1 MVAFCGFGSEAWGE
15 TWGRE
20 AEGSFSMLIVG
31 RAAAAPEKTRAVT
44 NWRRSKGMGVP
55 RETVRRGLWH
65 LRSVKVAS
73 QQTADQTFYYL
84 IGRIKIVYLIEIGK
98 IQTCSRF
105 RTVVVAD
112 TIFLY
117 FREFGVGCCGDRFR
131 FDRNRKWW
139 LGQEFRFSGGSV
151 PQDKQQVR
159 FTTILTS
166 LQQTGRV
173 SVDAL
178 SAQLD
183 VSVVTIRRDL
193 DALEQK
199 GLLRRTHGGAVSTD
213 PLFYEP
219 FRHDRSFLAQ
229 VQRAADEKRRIGR
242 AAAALITAG
251 ETIALTP
258 GTTTTEVIR
267 RLPINYNITV
277 VTNTVNVAMEL
288 SKRKDVYVFVT
299 GGHLHGE
306 WFSLVGSAAL
316 RSLDNM
322 LINTMFIG
330 ADGLDAGWGASCFN
344 ADEAELNSTMMKLA
358 RRRVAV
364 VDSGKLGRVAN
375 WRICKPEELHF
386 LVTDTAATDEMVAPF
401 QKLGVKVMRV

>member
-1 MVAFCGFGSEAWGE
+1 MSNSKSRLETGNAGS
-15 TWGRE
+15 
-20 AEGSFSMLIVG
+20 GSNTQTDPM
-31 RAAAAPEKTRAVT
+31 
-44 NWRRSKGMGVP
+44 
-55 RETVRRGLWH
+55 
-65 LRSVKVAS
+65 AS
-73 QQTADQTFYYL
+73 
-84 IGRIKIVYLIEIGK
+84 
-98 IQTCSRF
+98 
-105 RTVVVAD
+105 
-112 TIFLY
+112 
-117 FREFGVGCCGDRFR
+117 
-131 FDRNRKWW
+131 
-139 LGQEFRFSGGSV
+139 
-151 PQDKQQVR
+151 PDKQQVR
-159 FTTILTS
+159 FTTILTA

-173 SVDAL
+173 LVDTL
-178 SAQLD
+178 SEQLE

-199 GLLRRTHGGAVSTD
+199 GLLRRVHGGAVSIE

-219 FRHDRSFLAQ
+219 FRRDQSFMAQ
-229 VQRAADEKRRIGR
+229 VERAADEKRRIGR
-242 AAAALITAG
+242 AAAALITPG

-267 RLPINYNITV
+267 GLPMNYNITV

-316 RSLDNM
+316 KSLENM

-330 ADGLDAGWGASCFN
+330 ADGIDATWGASCFN

-364 VDSGKLGRVAN
+364 VDSEKLGVVAN
-375 WRICKPEELHF
+375 WRICLANELNF
-386 LVTDTAATDEMVAPF
+386 LITDTRAADSAVEPF
-401 QKLGVKVMRV
+401 QKQGIDVLRV